1 LAWQDLGIDATEGIS
16 GGFKVRGGERR
27 KERHMEYR
35 TLGDSDFSVSA
46 IGFGCWE
53 ISGAYGSA
61 DMTQFV
67 RAVHAAL
74 DLGVTF
80 FDTAPAYGAGHS
92 ESALGAALRGRRC
105 EAVIST
111 KVGHG
116 WSDER
121 GWWRNSERSAI
132 LAEIDQ
138 SLTRLETD
146 YVDYLQIHWPDSTRP
161 FAEAMGALTEIVAA
175 GKARY
180 IGVSNFNA
188 EQLRTCAA
196 LAPILG
202 NQVGYNLFDRRWE
215 RNVFPMAWELG
226 IGIIAYGPLA
236 HGLLTGALTADT
248 TFERTDWRAT
258 YDVFGQHLF
267 SGDNY
272 AQNLQV
278 VAQLKEVAAD
288 LGTTLP
294 CMALGWVLRNPQVT
308 SALSGTRRPEEIQE
322 NVKALEVRFSPGVL
336 ARLDEIMRG
345 AAGLSDTLPA

>member
-1 LAWQDLGIDATEGIS
+1 MKYRVLGT
-16 GGFKVRGGERR
+16 
-27 KERHMEYR
+27 
-35 TLGDSDFSVSA
+35 SDFAVSA
-46 IGFGCWE
+46 VGFGCWE
-53 ISGAYGSA
+53 ISGAYGA
-61 DMTQFV
+61 VDMNLFV

-80 FDTAPAYGAGHS
+80 FDTAPAYGAGRS
-92 ESALGAALRGRRC
+92 ESALGAALRGRRS
-105 EAVIST
+105 EAAIST

-116 WSDER
+116 WSDEL
-121 GWWRNSERSAI
+121 GWWRNSARSAI

-138 SLTRLETD
+138 SLIRLETD
-146 YVDYLQIHWPDSTRP
+146 YVDYLQVHWPDTTRP
-161 FAEAMGALTEIVAA
+161 FDEAMGALTQIVAA

-188 EQLRTCAA
+188 QQLRTCAS
-196 LAPILG
+196 LAPLLG
-202 NQVGYNLFDRRWE
+202 NQIGYNLFDRRWE
-215 RNVFPMAWELG
+215 REVFPTAQELG

-236 HGLLTGALTADT
+236 HGLLTGSLTADT
-248 TFERTDWRAT
+248 KFERADWRGS

-272 AQNLQV
+272 TQNLQV
-278 VAQLKEVAAD
+278 VAQLKAVAAD

-294 CMALGWVLRNPQVT
+294 CMALGWVLHNPQVK

-322 NVKALEVRFSPGVL
+322 NVEALEVRFSPEVL
-336 ARLDEIMRG
+336 ARIDEIMLG